1 MPNSNCGA
9 LAIREAN
16 WMNQDNIIVES
27 DSQVVI
33 SSIMDKIV
41 ISKQTS
47 NLIEDIRSI
56 TWKIKNIRLCYCNR
70 TVNTL
75 TIE

>member
-1 MPNSNCGA
+1 MPNSNCEA

-27 DSQVVI
+27 DSQVAI

-56 TWKIKNIRLCYCNR
+56 TWKIKNIRLCYYNR